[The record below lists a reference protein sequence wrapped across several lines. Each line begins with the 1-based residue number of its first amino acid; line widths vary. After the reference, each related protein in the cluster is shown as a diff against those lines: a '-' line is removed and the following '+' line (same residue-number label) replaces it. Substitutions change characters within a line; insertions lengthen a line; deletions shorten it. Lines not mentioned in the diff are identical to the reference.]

1 MKNKNLI
8 NFDKFV
14 SQFVD
19 DNVIII
25 FLVELGC

>member
-25 FLVELGC
+25 FLVVLGY